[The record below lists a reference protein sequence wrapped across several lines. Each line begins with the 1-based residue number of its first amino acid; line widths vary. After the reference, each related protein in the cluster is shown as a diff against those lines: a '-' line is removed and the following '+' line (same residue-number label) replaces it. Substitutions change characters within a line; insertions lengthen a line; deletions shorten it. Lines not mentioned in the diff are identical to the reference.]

1 MCYATL
7 LWLRSAST
15 NHIHWCKYSAL
26 VETDGRIKTHS
37 LARRKKEVWIRMHV
51 LSIYRKHELRIFL
64 VQLHSIV
71 SVETASLKPDVK
83 QRLRYVNEVNGG
95 PIPSFPI
102 FPIPDSPTNLNFPKK
117 AGNALVT
124 PLVFQVSMGGGD
136 CLPSVP
142 WNSGAFFVPRI
153 KNDFIIT
160 QKLAPLSELAIVVL

>member
-71 SVETASLKPDVK
+71 SVET
-83 QRLRYVNEVNGG
+83 
-95 PIPSFPI
+95 
-102 FPIPDSPTNLNFPKK
+102 
-117 AGNALVT
+117 
-124 PLVFQVSMGGGD
+124 
-136 CLPSVP
+136 VP